1 MRIIIVD
8 DEPDAV
14 EALKNI
20 INRLDGNHTICSSSN
35 NPHEAVGLIL
45 QHKPDVVFLDI
56 EMPEMT
62 GFELLETL
70 PAIDFEIIFATAF
83 EHYALQAIKNNA
95 IDYIV
100 KPISVKDVSYALD
113 KAADKAADKIK
124 EAPSNS
130 KKYTQLLQDL
140 EKNNHDR
147 IKINTT
153 NGWEFIL
160 LDDLIRIEADG
171 VYTKAIIQNSDPLII
186 AKPIKKMEEE
196 LGENF
201 FFRTHRSH
209 LINVKQIIRFD
220 SSKNSIIMSDNSKVP
235 LARRRNKA
243 FNDLLKKFY

>member
-1 MRIIIVD
+1 MKIIIVD

-20 INRLDGNHTICSSSN
+20 INRLDENYTVSASSN

-62 GFELLETL
+62 GFELVETL
-70 PAIDFEIIFATAF
+70 PEINFEIIFATAF

-95 IDYIV
+95 VDYIV
-100 KPISVKDVSYALD
+100 KPISVSDISNALN
-113 KAADKAADKIK
+113 KAEIKIK
-124 EAPSNS
+124 KAPSGS
-130 KKYTQLLQDL
+130 KNYAQLLQDL
-140 EKNNHDR
+140 EKNKQDR

-153 NGWEFIL
+153 NGWEFL
-160 LDDLIRIEADG
+160 VLDELIRIEADG
-171 VYTKAIIQNSDPLII
+171 VYTKAMMQNSDPLII
-186 AKPIKKMEEE
+186 TKPIKKLEEE
-196 LGENF
+196 LSRKY

-209 LINVKQIIRFD
+209 LINVKQVIRFD
-220 SSKNSIIMSDNSKVP
+220 SSQNSIIMSDNSKVP

-243 FNDLLKKFY
+243 FNDLLKEFY